1 MKTKKPF
8 YGWINLGILWFCYCT
23 VVASISYAFGVVVSD
38 MADSLSMTMTVATGA
53 YTGYTLVHALTA
65 PIAGKFINRFGAK
78 KSMLAGL
85 GLLTAG
91 CLLLSVLG
99 KSVWFYYVFWIFFV
113 GSGMRFGTL
122 LPSQVNISKWFFN
135 YRGLAMSLLL
145 TAGGIGG
152 YIFTPLCTKLN
163 EAYSWRAVWLMIAAL
178 SALSMLLVLLLVRE
192 APEKYGLCVDGGAQA
207 KESSARQNRGAYKTN
222 EAWTLRS
229 AKRRPAFYML
239 IFLYFASSYQLSVI
253 SSQGI
258 NHLALQGV
266 DRAAAASAVGMFAFI
281 NTFGRIV
288 VGVFGDRFDMKKI
301 LGIGAAISAGGF
313 LLLMKAQSIGAAY
326 AALILSGLGYGIVMV
341 APQNMLLNYFGSYDY
356 ANING
361 MYSMA
366 AGVLS
371 AAPAVIVGW
380 FYDMNG
386 NYSFA
391 WIFGIILM
399 ALAFAIAVVIRPPVM
414 NKEKTT

>member
-1 MKTKKPF
+1 
-8 YGWINLGILWFCYCT
+8 
-23 VVASISYAFGVVVSD
+23 
-38 MADSLSMTMTVATGA
+38 
-53 YTGYTLVHALTA
+53 
-65 PIAGKFINRFGAK
+65 
-78 KSMLAGL
+78 
-85 GLLTAG
+85 
-91 CLLLSVLG
+91 
-99 KSVWFYYVFWIFFV
+99 
-113 GSGMRFGTL
+113 
-122 LPSQVNISKWFFN
+122 
-135 YRGLAMSLLL
+135 
-145 TAGGIGG
+145 
-152 YIFTPLCTKLN
+152 
-163 EAYSWRAVWLMIAAL
+163 
-178 SALSMLLVLLLVRE
+178 
-192 APEKYGLCVDGGAQA
+192 
-207 KESSARQNRGAYKTN
+207 
-222 EAWTLRS
+222 
-229 AKRRPAFYML
+229 ML

-326 AALILSGLGYGIVMV
+326 AALVLSGLGYGIVMV

-399 ALAFAIAVVIRPPVM
+399 ALAFAIAVVIKPPVM